1 MTQRILV
8 PLDGSDLAEQAIP
21 WADELAVALDA
32 EVELLQVVDRLHAE
46 DREAE
51 IEFNRRLRVAS
62 SVAAPAEEWQ
72 TQRLE
77 SEALLSLSRARSK
90 FPRARPIELTV
101 SKGLAPEAIVA
112 HAQASQA
119 AMVVMASH
127 GRTGLTRAVLGSI
140 AGHVIRESGIPVFIV
155 RRDLLMPPHAPTR
168 VLVPLD
174 MSVLAEAALDRL
186 LPLARGMRWK
196 VVLVSAADLP
206 PQTLPVQGAAI
217 PLGRA
222 PEHVPA
228 EVEDYL
234 LRVKDELRKEGID
247 AEVRVETGD
256 PVQAILHTADVARVG
271 LIAISTHGRNGI
283 GRWLLGS
290 VAEAV
295 ISRSTVPVLAIRPSQ
310 VPLSVA
316 AAFPLGSA
324 GAAPEASND
333 RVIVPTLTEGQARV
347 TRHAL
352 ERLSWS
358 ARRHDQALADIK
370 GALAALDAASEQRA
384 RVTGAPLD
392 ES

>member
-1 MTQRILV
+1 
-8 PLDGSDLAEQAIP
+8 
-21 WADELAVALDA
+21 
-32 EVELLQVVDRLHAE
+32 
-46 DREAE
+46 
-51 IEFNRRLRVAS
+51 
-62 SVAAPAEEWQ
+62 
-72 TQRLE
+72 
-77 SEALLSLSRARSK
+77 
-90 FPRARPIELTV
+90 
-101 SKGLAPEAIVA
+101 
-112 HAQASQA
+112 
-119 AMVVMASH
+119 
-127 GRTGLTRAVLGSI
+127 
-140 AGHVIRESGIPVFIV
+140 
-155 RRDLLMPPHAPTR
+155 
-168 VLVPLD
+168 
-174 MSVLAEAALDRL
+174 
-186 LPLARGMRWK
+186 
-196 VVLVSAADLP
+196 
-206 PQTLPVQGAAI
+206 
-217 PLGRA
+217 
-222 PEHVPA
+222 
-228 EVEDYL
+228 VEDYL

-271 LIAISTHGRNGI
+271 LIAISTQGRNGI

-324 GAAPEASND
+324 SAAPEASTD

-384 RVTGAPLD
+384 RVTGAPSD